1 MSVGEPL
8 QRCLGDLSKHI
19 DALVSQNAAMRKE
32 IQKLSGKLDLQQAED
47 QRMELLGVVPDAR
60 HEKEVSVK
68 PPPVPEVEPPPSQLA
83 KKQTE
88 AYLHQLSWG
97 LDENTSSWR
106 AAGQG
111 AGGMLGAARLGQLKR
126 PPTTSPDHA
135 PLQSFREL
143 FHWVTEMGGVSRG
156 KDEPL
161 ITAFCNSSLF
171 KSLCTLAI
179 MANTVYLG
187 VAADNAVRASYDRIL
202 GKEVSTVDRTPEICF
217 TVWFSI
223 EILVNCAGFGW
234 SFLTGPSRLFNIF
247 DVVLVV
253 NSIVELTLADNAPN
267 GLNLSFLR
275 IFRVFRLI
283 RVVRLVRTLRSL
295 RSLRTML
302 FSIISSIGALFWA
315 FVMLLLTMFMFSII
329 FGNGISLY
337 FDELNTNDL
346 DKVENAR
353 TVYEYFGGTYETL
366 VSLFCSVS
374 GGNDWMTYGETL
386 RLGPGEVYFVL
397 FVFYIF
403 FTLVGLLNVVTGIF
417 VDSAVCTRT
426 EDEVVES
433 FTEEQ
438 KRLCG
443 EMRRIFASAD
453 MDGNGCITFEEFC
466 KHVEDPWVQA
476 FLSGLD
482 IDISDARIVFTLLD
496 VDGSGSLTVEEFVD
510 GAMKLKGPAKGID
523 MLAVM
528 FDLVRYSLRFS
539 DLCSFLEEQTGQIK
553 DLLAKG
559 SSHGPARYRTAEE
572 ELANLSRVTNRKM
585 QEVTMPS
592 LRSIESTPA
601 EAVGDVV
608 SMLPSAV
615 K

>member
-1 MSVGEPL
+1 
-8 QRCLGDLSKHI
+8 
-19 DALVSQNAAMRKE
+19 
-32 IQKLSGKLDLQQAED
+32 
-47 QRMELLGVVPDAR
+47 
-60 HEKEVSVK
+60 
-68 PPPVPEVEPPPSQLA
+68 
-83 KKQTE
+83 
-88 AYLHQLSWG
+88 
-97 LDENTSSWR
+97 
-106 AAGQG
+106 
-111 AGGMLGAARLGQLKR
+111 
-126 PPTTSPDHA
+126 
-135 PLQSFREL
+135 
-143 FHWVTEMGGVSRG
+143 
-156 KDEPL
+156 
-161 ITAFCNSSLF
+161 
-171 KSLCTLAI
+171 
-179 MANTVYLG
+179 
-187 VAADNAVRASYDRIL
+187 
-202 GKEVSTVDRTPEICF
+202 
-217 TVWFSI
+217 
-223 EILVNCAGFGW
+223 
-234 SFLTGPSRLFNIF
+234 
-247 DVVLVV
+247 
-253 NSIVELTLADNAPN
+253 
-267 GLNLSFLR
+267 
-275 IFRVFRLI
+275 
-283 RVVRLVRTLRSL
+283 
-295 RSLRTML
+295 
-302 FSIISSIGALFWA
+302 
-315 FVMLLLTMFMFSII
+315 
-329 FGNGISLY
+329 
-337 FDELNTNDL
+337 
-346 DKVENAR
+346 
-353 TVYEYFGGTYETL
+353 
-366 VSLFCSVS
+366 
-374 GGNDWMTYGETL
+374 MTYGETL

>member
-60 HEKEVSVK
+60 HEKEAGRLPCVC
-68 PPPVPEVEPPPSQLA
+68 
-83 KKQTE
+83 E
-88 AYLHQLSWG
+88 AA
-97 LDENTSSWR
+97 TC
-106 AAGQG
+106 
-111 AGGMLGAARLGQLKR
+111 AGGFLAGNAWMFAVAVGQTSVVDVKSLKAMGLAGSIRGRACAGKLANLRTEIGPVIPHQLKR
-126 PPTTSPDHA
+126 SWSRQKDLRDTDAQKWSRFLDGHIESEA
-135 PLQSFREL
+135 RRQGFREL

-353 TVYEYFGGTYETL
+353 KVYEYFGGTYETL

-539 DLCSFLEEQTGQIK
+539 DLCNFLEEQTGQIK
-553 DLLAKG
+553 DLLSKG
-559 SSHGPARYRTAEE
+559 SSHGPSRYRTAEE
-572 ELANLSRVTNRKM
+572 ELANLS
-585 QEVTMPS
+585 
-592 LRSIESTPA
+592 
-601 EAVGDVV
+601 
-608 SMLPSAV
+608 
-615 K
+615 

>member
-8 QRCLGDLSKHI
+8 QKCLSDLSKHI
-19 DALVSQNAAMRKE
+19 DVLVTQNATMRKE

-47 QRMELLGVVPDAR
+47 QRMELLGVVPDAK
-60 HEKEVSVK
+60 HENEVSVK
-68 PPPVPEVEPPPSQLA
+68 PPPLPEVEPPPSELA
-83 KKQTE
+83 KKRPESE
-88 AYLHQLSWG
+88 AFQPTLSWG
-97 LDENTSSWR
+97 IDENTSSWAPR
-106 AAGQG
+106 RQVKSLKATGLAGPG

-143 FHWVTEMGGVSRG
+143 FHWITEMGGVSRG

-202 GKEVSTVDRTPEICF
+202 GKEVSSVDRTPEICF

-234 SFLTGPSRLFNIF
+234 SFLTGPSRLFNLF

-253 NSIVELTLADNAPN
+253 NSKLGTKLALHGTVGSSPPIFFAPSSQWSMGRLGTFDYAGLQPAYAKMCFSLGMRALPSHRIVELTLADSAPN

-353 TVYEYFGGTYETL
+353 KVYEYFGGTYETL

-453 MDGNGCITFEEFC
+453 MDGNGCITFE
-466 KHVEDPWVQA
+466 DNDA
-476 FLSGLD
+476 AAAAGL
-482 IDISDARIVFTLLD
+482 
-496 VDGSGSLTVEEFVD
+496 
-510 GAMKLKGPAKGID
+510 
-523 MLAVM
+523 
-528 FDLVRYSLRFS
+528 
-539 DLCSFLEEQTGQIK
+539 
-553 DLLAKG
+553 
-559 SSHGPARYRTAEE
+559 
-572 ELANLSRVTNRKM
+572 
-585 QEVTMPS
+585 
-592 LRSIESTPA
+592 
-601 EAVGDVV
+601 
-608 SMLPSAV
+608 
-615 K
+615 